1 MEESYICKFC
11 GKACKNANSLRNH
24 ERLCKLNPNRQESS
38 WTKFNKEHEP
48 WNKGLTKETCERV
61 KLYGEHVSKA
71 MRESAACKYDHAAI
85 WTEERRKEQSE
96 RKKLLYSEHPEKHPN
111 RKLAGNRG
119 KMTYPEQ
126 LVNDWLIEH
135 AIEFVQNYQYITDK
149 FNRYVDFYLVE
160 QNIFI
165 EVDGEYWHK
174 DKTLDETKDFDAMQH
189 GIKTI
194 RIKPKYNVIEQLEQE
209 LKF

>member
-1 MEESYICKFC
+1 MENDFICKFC

-24 ERLCKLNPNRQESS
+24 ERLCPSNPDRKYVSH
-38 WTKFNKEHEP
+38 TLGKTA
-48 WNKGLTKETCERV
+48 WNKGLTKETDLRV
-61 KLYGEHVSKA
+61 KKNGESVSIA
-71 MRESAACKYDHAAI
+71 MKKSELVKEHLSNM
-85 WTEERRKEQSE
+85 WTDELRQKQSE
-96 RKKLLYSEHPEKHPN
+96 RKKKLYSEHPEKHPN

-135 AIEFVQNYQYITDK
+135 TIEFVHNYQYTTDK
-149 FNRYVDFYLVE
+149 FNRYVDFYLVG

-165 EVDGEYWHK
+165 EVDGEHWHQ
-174 DKTLDETKDFDAMQH
+174 DKTLDEAKDLDAMQH
-189 GIKTI
+189 NIKTI
-194 RIKPKYNVIEQLEQE
+194 RIKPKHNVIEQLEQE

>member
-24 ERLCKLNPNRQESS
+24 ERLCPSNSNRKYVSH
-38 WTKFNKEHEP
+38 TLGKTA
-48 WNKGLTKETCERV
+48 WNKGLTKETDSRV
-61 KLYGEHVSKA
+61 KKNGESVSIA
-71 MRESAACKYDHAAI
+71 MKNSELVKEHLSNM
-85 WTEERRKEQSE
+85 WTDELRQKQSE
-96 RKKLLYSEHPEKHPN
+96 RKKLLYSTHPEKHPN

-135 AIEFVQNYQYITDK
+135 SIEFVHNYQYITDK

-165 EVDGEYWHK
+165 EVDGEYWHQ
-174 DKTLDETKDFDAMQH
+174 DKTLDEAKDLDAMQH
-189 GIKTI
+189 DIKTI